1 MTTHSFRSLFS
12 TVVNESNLFNLD
24 PINASLLMCIKIE
37 ITRYKPS
44 EILGSADEID
54 GVVWG
59 GSKGLAEL
67 ND

>member
-1 MTTHSFRSLFS
+1 
-12 TVVNESNLFNLD
+12 
-24 PINASLLMCIKIE
+24 MCIKIE

-54 GVVWG
+54 GVVSG
-59 GSKGLAEL
+59 RSKGLAEL